1 MIIRIIIGKKMEL
14 KEILE
19 DFYNNRNIYE
29 YPLYQ
34 SSKFIGANFESIV
47 RYIDTNLINQ
57 SLRDEFLLEAETV
70 DNQITYSNGDEYD
83 LIVAKDFFEIIKK
96 IIDSIDNED

>member
-1 MIIRIIIGKKMEL
+1 MEL

-19 DFYNNRNIYE
+19 DFYNNRNSYK

-47 RYIDTNLINQ
+47 RFIDTNLINQ
-57 SLRDEFLLEAETV
+57 SLRDEFLLLLFLF
-70 DNQITYSNGDEYD
+70 QGLPYSPHN
-83 LIVAKDFFEIIKK
+83 FH
-96 IIDSIDNED
+96 